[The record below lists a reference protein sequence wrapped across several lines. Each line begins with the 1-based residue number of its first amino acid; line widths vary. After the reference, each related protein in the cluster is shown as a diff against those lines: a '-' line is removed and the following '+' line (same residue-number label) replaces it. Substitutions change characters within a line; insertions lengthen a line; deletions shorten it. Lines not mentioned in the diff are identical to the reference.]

1 MRWRDWLG
9 DSVGVVAVFATPYLA
24 LWIAYGLGLTN

>member
-1 MRWRDWLG
+1 MLLRDLLG
-9 DSVGVVAVFATPYLA
+9 DIVGVVAVFATPYLA